1 MTVAGGSFKIPQ
13 GQYSCPPENAAR
25 PGPKHCDHS
34 VILGAGVRCDLPGPH
49 ATFEEMN
56 ITAGNS
62 LSSLRKTALFPVARV
77 SAGGLVV
84 GKLSGI
90 PATFPTVRRPRVY
103 TREVLASASSSD
115 RRQLDLTECLD
126 RVLFFKPTSAL

>member
-1 MTVAGGSFKIPQ
+1 MLPGLVPSTVI
-13 GQYSCPPENAAR
+13 
-25 PGPKHCDHS
+25 S

-56 ITAGNS
+56 VTAGNS